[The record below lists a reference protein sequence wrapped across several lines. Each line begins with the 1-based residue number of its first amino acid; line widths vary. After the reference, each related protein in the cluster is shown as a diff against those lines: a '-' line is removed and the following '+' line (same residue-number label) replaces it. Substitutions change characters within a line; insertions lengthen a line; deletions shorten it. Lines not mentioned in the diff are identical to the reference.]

1 MSNKRVVCWFISH
14 RLREIQRWG
23 VVGYYRCDRCG
34 AERMKVDPWPDEQQR
49 SRSPCSRGRLCG
61 TINAPRRFFPAADV
75 GDFLEHVIN
84 RAHIDHIGR
93 CDLMLKLAGPSTQPN
108 INSFF
113 KRELGFAWIVLNDAF
128 SQVRLLWWLGRCE
141 SVSVEGP
148 RKAEPA
154 LRKCARLFHVC
165 NLRSMQITQSMKRRK
180 SPKCKLTTLCF
191 PCFAWKFFDA
201 RCLRNTSV
209 FLAKGNTF

>member
-1 MSNKRVVCWFISH
+1 MGERGYVVA
-14 RLREIQRWG
+14 R
-23 VVGYYRCDRCG
+23 
-34 AERMKVDPWPDEQQR
+34 
-49 SRSPCSRGRLCG
+49 PCSRGRLG
-61 TINAPRRFFPAADV
+61 GAIKAPRRLFLAADM
-75 GDFLEHVIN
+75 GDFLEHVVN
-84 RAHIDHIGR
+84 RTHIDHIGC

-113 KRELGFAWIVLNDAF
+113 KSELRFSRVVVLNDAF

-191 PCFAWKFFDA
+191 PCFA
-201 RCLRNTSV
+201 
-209 FLAKGNTF
+209 